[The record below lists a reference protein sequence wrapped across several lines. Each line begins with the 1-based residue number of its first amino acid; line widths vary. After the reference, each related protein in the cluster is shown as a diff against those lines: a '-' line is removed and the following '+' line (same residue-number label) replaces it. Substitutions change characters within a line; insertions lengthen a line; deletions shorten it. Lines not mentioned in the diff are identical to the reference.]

1 MRVVLAGG
9 DGLAL
14 HVVRRLRER
23 GHEVVLLASSREEA
37 DRAVARFDDI
47 LVVVGSA
54 TDASVLDA
62 VEARTADLFVALCD
76 SDPESL
82 HACLLARRF
91 YGVPRT
97 VALVHDPDNGDL
109 FRRLGVSAVVSSAEI
124 LGGVI
129 EEESGFDGITTRM
142 ALAGG
147 RVGVVELRL
156 GRDAPAVG
164 RTLEEL
170 GLPVGALVAA
180 VLREE
185 QVIVPRGRA
194 ALCAGDRL
202 LVVSESSVTALA
214 LQRLVGDR

>member
-1 MRVVLAGG
+1 VILAGG

-14 HVVRRLRER
+14 HVVRRLRRR
-23 GHEVVLLASSREEA
+23 GHDVILLVGSRDEA
-37 DRAVARFDDI
+37 DRAVGRFDDI
-47 LVVVGSA
+47 LVVVGAA
-54 TDASVLDA
+54 TDASVLES
-62 VEARTADLFVALCD
+62 VEARSCDLFVALCD
-76 SDPESL
+76 TDPESL
-82 HACLLARRF
+82 LACLLARRF
-91 YGVPRT
+91 FGVPRT
-97 VALVHDPDNGDL
+97 VALVQDPDNGDL
-109 FRRLGVSAVVSSAEI
+109 FRSLGVDSVVSSAEI

-129 EEESGFDGITTRM
+129 EGESGFDGIAMRM

-164 RTLEEL
+164 RTLEQLE
-170 GLPVGALVAA
+170 LPVGALVAT
-180 VLREE
+180 VLRDDA
-185 QVIVPRGRA
+185 VIVPRGRA